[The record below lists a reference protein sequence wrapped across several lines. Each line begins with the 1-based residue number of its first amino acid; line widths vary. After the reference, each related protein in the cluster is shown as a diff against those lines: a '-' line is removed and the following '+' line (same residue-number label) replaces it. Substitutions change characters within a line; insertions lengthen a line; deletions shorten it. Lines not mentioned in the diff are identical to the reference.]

1 MFRTIKKMFI
11 VLLSSIVNTSN
22 HIKCVSLSNQKCE
35 IQPTLINLHP
45 NEYCQEFQYYPFLVK
60 LDRCFGSCNT
70 VIDLSNKVCIPN
82 KTEKLNLTVFN
93 MITGIN
99 ESKTLTKCLS
109 CELNVDL
116 MGKNIIQINGGITI
130 NVNVSVKKIMYMKKI
145 VWNCPTCI
153 CENGKYLAS
162 IMDDSMITCD
172 EVIKSREEEIKTIPS
187 NFNEK
192 KVTCKTHFFYF
203 TCVFINYYNTD
214 SC

>member
-1 MFRTIKKMFI
+1 MFI

-70 VIDLSNKVCIPN
+70 VIDLSNKICIPN
-82 KTEKLNLTVFN
+82 KIGKLNLTVFN

-109 CELNVDL
+109 CELTVDL
-116 MGKNIIQINGGITI
+116 MEKNVIQINGGITI
-130 NVNVSVKKIMYMKKI
+130 NVDVSVKKIMYVKKI
-145 VWNCPTCI
+145 VWNCATCI
-153 CENGKYLAS
+153 SENGKYLAS
-162 IMDDSMITCD
+162 IMDDSMTTCD
-172 EVIKSREEEIKTIPS
+172 EVIKSHEEELKTIPS

-192 KVTCKTHFFYF
+192 KATCTTQFFF
-203 TCVFINYYNTD
+203 ILCVFINYYNID